1 MPDYLAPGVYIEE
14 TGSRPQSIAG
24 VETSTAA
31 FVGLTA
37 SGPVSTGATALPL
50 LTSLADFERFYG
62 GLDDLHIG
70 GAVTPNY
77 VAHAVRAFFANGGRR
92 LHVARVPGSGAA
104 TATAILDGPSLPQ
117 GAEAARIILRARTPS
132 GATLS
137 NRPYVNCSVHFV
149 GTAYV
154 TTKQA
159 ALQEPPG
166 MLVQAAGAL
175 YVLGLDLILTTAAD
189 LEGWNALADDEPV
202 TLLGL
207 DVEVTE
213 PWSVIDYVGLGFHPD
228 HPCYIGSML
237 AGPLVLDI
245 GTGIDAFALR
255 DVLLGGAGERRVDLT
270 GGTDGNGP
278 PSAADVQAA
287 LDRILTIEDIA
298 VVAAPGA
305 SAFAAP
311 LPATVSRMLT
321 EHAET
326 RRAYRLAVLDPP
338 PGLDIDGIRT
348 FKSQIDSRDAAL
360 YYPWVRV
367 ADPLAAADPSRPAEI
382 VLPPSGFVCG
392 LYARSDSERGV
403 SKAPANMVVRGA
415 LGLQREVLSAEQD
428 ILNPLGINCIRVFE
442 NRGIR
447 LWGARTTS
455 SDPEWKYVNVR
466 RYSLYL
472 QAAIDRGT
480 RWAMLEANNEGLWA
494 IIRRMVSEFL
504 IIEWR
509 QGALIGAKAEE
520 AFFVR
525 CDRSTM
531 SQSDINQGLLVC
543 DVGIALVK
551 PAEFII
557 LRITQKTA
565 DTPE

>member
-1 MPDYLAPGVYIEE
+1 MTRTQTGGAGWRHLTTAACGRSTGENATRPATLPEQIQTTTIRVIEPARARGWGWLMPDYLAPGVYIEE

-104 TATAILDGPSLPQ
+104 TASAILDGPSLPQ

-213 PWSVIDYVGLGFHPD
+213 PWSVIDYVSLPFTRTTPVISDRCWPD
-228 HPCYIGSML
+228 RSSSTSVQGSTRSHYGMCY
-237 AGPLVLDI
+237 
-245 GTGIDAFALR
+245 
-255 DVLLGGAGERRVDLT
+255 
-270 GGTDGNGP
+270 
-278 PSAADVQAA
+278 SAAPESAA
-287 LDRILTIEDIA
+287 
-298 VVAAPGA
+298 
-305 SAFAAP
+305 
-311 LPATVSRMLT
+311 
-321 EHAET
+321 
-326 RRAYRLAVLDPP
+326 
-338 PGLDIDGIRT
+338 
-348 FKSQIDSRDAAL
+348 
-360 YYPWVRV
+360 
-367 ADPLAAADPSRPAEI
+367 
-382 VLPPSGFVCG
+382 
-392 LYARSDSERGV
+392 
-403 SKAPANMVVRGA
+403 
-415 LGLQREVLSAEQD
+415 
-428 ILNPLGINCIRVFE
+428 
-442 NRGIR
+442 
-447 LWGARTTS
+447 
-455 SDPEWKYVNVR
+455 
-466 RYSLYL
+466 
-472 QAAIDRGT
+472 
-480 RWAMLEANNEGLWA
+480 
-494 IIRRMVSEFL
+494 
-504 IIEWR
+504 
-509 QGALIGAKAEE
+509 
-520 AFFVR
+520 
-525 CDRSTM
+525 ST
-531 SQSDINQGLLVC
+531 
-543 DVGIALVK
+543 
-551 PAEFII
+551 
-557 LRITQKTA
+557 
-565 DTPE
+565 